1 MQLNP
6 TTSEKRTGYVNRNGI
21 VSWSFVKKK
30 RNKEHVRSK
39 TMSRRP
45 NNQCCYASA
54 RDGAYASAL
63 VIHSYLTRS
72 LGLTGRGRVPLALL
86 RDAMRDCTCTAGC
99 SIDAQ

>member
-45 NNQCCYASA
+45 HNQVVL
-54 RDGAYASAL
+54 RK
-63 VIHSYLTRS
+63 RS
-72 LGLTGRGRVPLALL
+72 RWRL
-86 RDAMRDCTCTAGC
+86 RKRFGHTLIPYEKPGTHREREG
-99 SIDAQ
+99 SIGSPA